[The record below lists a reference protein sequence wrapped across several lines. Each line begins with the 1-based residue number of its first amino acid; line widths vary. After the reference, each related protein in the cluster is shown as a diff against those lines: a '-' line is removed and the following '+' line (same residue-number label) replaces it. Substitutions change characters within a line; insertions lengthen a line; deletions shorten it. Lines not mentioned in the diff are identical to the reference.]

1 MNEELESTNTEL
13 QTINTELQQRSM
25 QLDHVNTFLQ
35 SIMANMQLGVAVV
48 DKDLKIQLWNRR
60 AEDLWGVR
68 SDEAV
73 GQPLLAL
80 DIGLPMARGARGFRR
95 SSDARGASH
104 EPAWEA
110 FHLPHPGGRHD
121 GGKR

>member
-1 MNEELESTNTEL
+1 
-13 QTINTELQQRSM
+13 
-25 QLDHVNTFLQ
+25 
-35 SIMANMQLGVAVV
+35 MANMQLGVAVV

-80 DIGLPMARGARGFRR
+80 DIGLPMAEVGKPLREALAGSDGHRTLEVQATNRRGKRFTCRIQA
-95 SSDARGASH
+95 AAMMGASGSSSVILLM
-104 EPAWEA
+104 EA
-110 FHLPHPGGRHD
+110 VEGSGEEKPT
-121 GGKR
+121 